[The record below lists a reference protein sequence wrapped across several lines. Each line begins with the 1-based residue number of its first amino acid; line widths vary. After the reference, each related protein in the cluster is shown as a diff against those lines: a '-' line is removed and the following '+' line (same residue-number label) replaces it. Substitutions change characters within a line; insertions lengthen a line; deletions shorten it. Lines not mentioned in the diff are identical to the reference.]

1 MTLRKTTIMV
11 NNTHSTQTMFLAT
24 TPAFRYTKDGKE
36 EIIDEIVCE
45 KQYEIYVNGTSVT
58 RQVASPGLL
67 AEMGVGFVITEQL
80 ADTIVSVSVKG
91 SKIFVEVNGIH
102 TALWSTESAGG
113 FSNLEKPRIVSS
125 SLCIPPDAVLSVF
138 ETIQLEQWQKTGGL
152 HTAVL
157 FRDREVLIRCPDIG
171 RHNTIDKAVGYALLQ
186 GINLAH
192 CYLGCTGRQ
201 PEGMVRK
208 VANAGIPIIISR
220 AATTDRGVAA
230 ARDAGLTLIGFA
242 RDERFTIYTHPERI
256 IQDK

>member
-1 MTLRKTTIMV
+1 
-11 NNTHSTQTMFLAT
+11 MFLTT
-24 TPAFRYTKDGKE
+24 TPAFRYTKNGNE

-45 KQYEIYVNGTSVT
+45 KQYEIYVNDTCIT

-67 AEMGVGFVITEQL
+67 AEMGAGFVITEQL

-91 SKIFVEVNGIH
+91 SRIFVEANGMH

-113 FSNLEKPRIVSS
+113 FSNLKRPRKVSS
-125 SLCIPPDAVLSVF
+125 SLCIPQDAVFSVF
-138 ETIQLEQWQKTGGL
+138 ETIQSEQWQKTGGL

-157 FRDREVLIRCPDIG
+157 FRDKEVLIRCPDIG

-186 GINLAH
+186 RIDPAN

-208 VANAGIPIIISR
+208 AANAGIPIIISR

-242 RDERFTIYTHPERI
+242 RGERFTIYTHPERI
-256 IQDK
+256 ISHNG